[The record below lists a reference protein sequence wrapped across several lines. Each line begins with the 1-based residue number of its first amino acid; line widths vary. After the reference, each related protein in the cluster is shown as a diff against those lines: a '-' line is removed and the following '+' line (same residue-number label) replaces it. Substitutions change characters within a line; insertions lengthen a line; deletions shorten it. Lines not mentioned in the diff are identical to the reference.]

1 MPQSDPQ
8 SRITLEDLLRLKRAE
23 RPSPEFW
30 VNFETELR
38 QKQLAALVK
47 QRTWWQYFPQF
58 LARRAY
64 LPIGA
69 AAILTITLASVR
81 FYAPSQLSQAEAE
94 FHSNVSRPTASVA
107 MTNPAVASI
116 PLGRVAREDSI
127 EQTEGRA
134 PVVATV
140 KLSEQLPLRAGE
152 LLPWGAPRVEDT
164 PSARSIAAN
173 LARLAET
180 EPDLVNSLLASRT
193 LTGSY
198 SIQEGAST
206 AMEMAAVSAVASR
219 RNRLLAAFNDRQ
231 FAPDPAAPEVVRERM
246 ARRLGD
252 TEQTGGWTRVGLKA
266 DRVSLKF

>member
-1 MPQSDPQ
+1 MPQTDPQ
-8 SRITLEDLLRLKRAE
+8 SRITLENLLRLKRAE

-30 VNFETELR
+30 VNFEAELR

-47 QRTWWQYFPQF
+47 QRSWWQHFSPL

-69 AAILTITLASVR
+69 AAILTITLASVQ
-81 FYAPSQLSQAEAE
+81 FYAPSQLAQAEAE
-94 FHSNVSRPTASVA
+94 LPSPVSRLTASVPL
-107 MTNPAVASI
+107 TTSTVASI
-116 PLGRVAREDSI
+116 ATVIDVREESS
-127 EQTEGRA
+127 EQLEVRS

-140 KLSEQLPLRAGE
+140 KLSEQLPPRAGE

-193 LTGSY
+193 LTGFH
-198 SIQEGAST
+198 SIQDGAST
-206 AMEMAAVSAVASR
+206 AMEMVAVSAVASR
-219 RNRLLAAFNDRQ
+219 RNRLLAAFSDRQ
-231 FAPDPAAPEVVRERM
+231 FAPDPTAPEVVRERM

-252 TEQTGGWTRVGLKA
+252 TEQSGGWTRVGLKA